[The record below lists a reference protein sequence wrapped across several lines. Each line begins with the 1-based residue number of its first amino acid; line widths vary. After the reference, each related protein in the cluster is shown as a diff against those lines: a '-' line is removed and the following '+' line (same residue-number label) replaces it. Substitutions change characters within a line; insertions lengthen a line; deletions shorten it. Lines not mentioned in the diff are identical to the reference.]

1 MSSFSDSVD
10 TSGTYAFGICGVKTL
25 TLNAGT
31 PSFLSATPGTDPIND
46 DMTIAINTGAVT
58 VAHAQTYT
66 ISYTV
71 AF

>member
-10 TSGTYAFGICGVKTL
+10 ATGTYAFGVCGVKTF
-25 TLNAGT
+25 TLDVGS
-31 PSFLSATPGTDPIND
+31 PSFLSVTPGTDPIND
-46 DMTIAINTGAVT
+46 DMTIAINTGLVT
-58 VAHAQTYT
+58 SAHAQTHT